1 MYSGT
6 MIEDLIKTVQQAEK
20 TARRHVSRPVTMTLQ
35 PAPRVD
41 LQAFFYQ
48 MQTMKHVQVGMA

>member
-6 MIEDLIKTVQQAEK
+6 MIEDLIKTVQHAEES
-20 TARRHVSRPVTMTLQ
+20 AGSRKCCVVRK
-35 PAPRVD
+35 PAANNG

-48 MQTMKHVQVGMA
+48 MQSMTQVHAGMA